1 MIFLFTFFEFFFI
14 LIRHASAVRL
24 QSVTHGWLSSLYG
37 HANLGKILNHECVFN
52 LGQREYKAWRRRDV
66 APPLDQA
73 RPQTHHTCRSKFNS
87 FPSSMIAARR
97 QAQRTKLLGGAVCVE
112 AHLRDDTKNCG
123 YWIEM
128 KLVGR
133 V

>member
-1 MIFLFTFFEFFFI
+1 
-14 LIRHASAVRL
+14 
-24 QSVTHGWLSSLYG
+24 
-37 HANLGKILNHECVFN
+37 
-52 LGQREYKAWRRRDV
+52 
-66 APPLDQA
+66 
-73 RPQTHHTCRSKFNS
+73 
-87 FPSSMIAARR
+87 
-97 QAQRTKLLGGAVCVE
+97 LGGAVCVE